1 MKVSPIAAMV
11 LLAAFSALSCANVDP
26 VRRFP
31 GMVADMDPIPTGAV
45 YVVFDRAFGGGI
57 NQVSV
62 DTVFHPRLNAVSLEF
77 RHEFVTY
84 RQFWDEPARRHFL
97 TALERYNADF
107 EERNLVNRQR
117 QTRNVYGRVSGRLEW
132 QTARFTAVHVSYPV
146 IEIGYRFR
154 ETGQGSRPFFTTL
167 MRSARSEE
175 AHGSGLGQTE
185 SRQIRMSFTR
195 AQAADL
201 AGIFDQAFLMGLVR
215 MHDAQEPPAATPLW
229 DDFDEFYEFY
239 DGRDT

>member
-1 MKVSPIAAMV
+1 
-11 LLAAFSALSCANVDP
+11 
-26 VRRFP
+26 
-31 GMVADMDPIPTGAV
+31 MVADMDPISTGPV
-45 YVVFDRAFGGGI
+45 YIVFDRAFGGGL

-84 RQFWDEPARRHFL
+84 RQFWDETARRHFI
-97 TALERYNADF
+97 TALEHYNADF
-107 EERNLVNRQR
+107 EERNLINRQR
-117 QTRNVYGRVSGRLEW
+117 QTRNVYGRVNGRLEW
-132 QTARFTAVHVSYPV
+132 QTARFTATHVSHPV
-146 IEIGYRFR
+146 IELGYRFR
-154 ETGQGSRPFFTTL
+154 ENAPFFTAL

-201 AGIFDQAFLMGLVR
+201 ARIFDQTFLMGLVD
-215 MHDAQEPPAATPLW
+215 MHGVQRPAAAPSRW
-229 DDFDEFYEFY
+229 DDFDDSRDP
-239 DGRDT
+239 DGFGDFHYFDDFNDEQEG